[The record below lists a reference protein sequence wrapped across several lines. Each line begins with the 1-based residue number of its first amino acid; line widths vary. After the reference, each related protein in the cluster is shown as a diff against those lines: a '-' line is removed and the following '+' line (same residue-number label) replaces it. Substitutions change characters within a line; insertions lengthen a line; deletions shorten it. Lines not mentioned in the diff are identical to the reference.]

1 MKKIVL
7 IALLSV
13 FCIHIFGQTKE
24 INKLQ
29 KQRQALQ
36 QEIQNTNKLYQ
47 DVRKQTS
54 TILQRIGLIN
64 KQIETRK
71 KLIDIQHQEVKALE
85 GLQVE
90 LENDL
95 VSLNKEY
102 EKKKENYAKAIG
114 GMLNQK
120 AKQNQLFFVL
130 SGKSFGESMRRLQY
144 LKKYA
149 QWRKSQAEE
158 LKKQAQLIRNKN
170 VQLQN
175 SKKNKLVT
183 LNNLQNDKQKLEV
196 EEKSKQS
203 EVAVAKTK
211 QKELQQ
217 TIASKKQQANKLNAQ
232 IENLIAQEI
241 ARQQRLAEERRRKAE
256 LERIRKAKEE
266 EARRKAEEER
276 LAAQNNAKPSSK
288 KNKTTAPKTST
299 PPRNSKNVPPP
310 PREEETYVASA
321 EEFNLSKSFVNN
333 RGRLPMPISGAAS
346 IVSSFGVNRSN
357 EWSSVSTNSNGI
369 DIQGRSGAAVRS
381 VYDGEV
387 SRVFA
392 APGSNMGI
400 IVRHGEYFSFY
411 GNVVNL
417 SVKAGDKVK
426 AGQTLGRVFTDPDS
440 GTATMHFQL
449 WRGMSKLDP
458 RPWLGR

>member
-7 IALLSV
+7 ITLLSV
-13 FCIHIFGQTKE
+13 FCIHIFGQTTE

-36 QEIQNTNKLYQ
+36 QEIQNTNKLYL
-47 DVRKQTS
+47 DVKKQTS

-71 KLIDIQHQEVKALE
+71 KLIDVQQQEVKALE
-85 GLQVE
+85 KQQVE
-90 LENDL
+90 LENDII
-95 VSLNKEY
+95 VLNKEY
-102 EKKKENYAKAIG
+102 EKKKVNYAKAIS

-120 AKQNQLFFVL
+120 ARQNQLFFVL

-170 VQLQN
+170 MQLQN

-183 LNNLQNDKQKLEV
+183 LSNLQNDKQKLEV

-211 QKELQQ
+211 QKELQK
-217 TIASKKQQANKLNAQ
+217 TIESKKQQANKLNAQ

-241 ARQQRLAEERRRKAE
+241 ARQKRLAEERRKAE

-266 EARRKAEEER
+266 EARRKAEEQR
-276 LAAQNNAKPSSK
+276 LAAQNKAKPTSK
-288 KNKTTAPKTST
+288 KDKKTSTKTTAPLRTT
-299 PPRNSKNVPPP
+299 KNVPLP
-310 PREEETYVASA
+310 PREETYVASA
-321 EEFNLSKSFVNN
+321 EEFNLSENFVNN
-333 RGRLPMPISGAAS
+333 RGRLPMPVSGAAT

-357 EWSSVSTNSNGI
+357 EWSNVSTNSNGI
-369 DIQGRSGAAVRS
+369 DIQGRAGAAVRS

-417 SVKAGDKVK
+417 NVKAGDKVK

-440 GTATMHFQL
+440 GISTMHFQL